1 MIDILAKI
9 TAQIVLGFAFGIGL
23 AAAFWVLDAI
33 GAIPLGG

>member
-1 MIDILAKI
+1 MINYLAKI

-23 AAAFWVLDAI
+23 YAAFWVLAAI